1 MKPIPASYVDDYHKD
16 CIPRRPW
23 WRVSEIGNV
32 VDGDARVWRR
42 DDGVVLLPEQQGS
55 DGAIT
60 RPPQVILPSG
70 DRVPVPDGPREKIPL
85 GAIGWFD
92 TAEPMGPP
100 APAVGQVWTA
110 PNQERAVIAT
120 YNGRA
125 IMPQVQVQMGN
136 VVGFPL
142 NVEPEWPP
150 RGAWLRAGPGSPW
163 SPS

>member
-1 MKPIPASYVDDYHKD
+1 MKLIPASYASEYPAD
-16 CIPRRPW
+16 CIARRPW
-23 WRVSEIGNV
+23 WRVV
-32 VDGDARVWRR
+32 APAGDQMLVLRR
-42 DDGVVLLPEQQGS
+42 DDGVVLEQQEDRAS
-55 DGAIT
+55 PVRAVL
-60 RPPQVILPSG
+60 PPRFVLPSG
-70 DRVPVPDGPREKIPL
+70 DPVVVPEAHRYRFPFD
-85 GAIGWFD
+85 AIAWFD
-92 TAEPMGPP
+92 AAEPMEPP
-100 APAVGQVWTA
+100 VPAVGQVWTA

-142 NVEPEWPP
+142 GAEPEWPP

>member
-1 MKPIPASYVDDYHKD
+1 MKPIPASCVTNYSEAR
-16 CIPRRPW
+16 IPQRPW
-23 WRVSEIGNV
+23 WRPHADGPV
-32 VDGDARVWRR
+32 VGGIMRSWRR
-42 DDGVVLLPEQQGS
+42 DDGVFLDAME
-55 DGAIT
+55 
-60 RPPQVILPSG
+60 RPPGEATVPPQFTLPSG
-70 DRVPVPDGPREKIPL
+70 DTVVVPEAHRGRFPL
-85 GAIGWFD
+85 DAIAWFD
-92 TAEPMGPP
+92 TAEPMAPP

-142 NVEPEWPP
+142 GMEPEWPP

-163 SPS
+163 SPA